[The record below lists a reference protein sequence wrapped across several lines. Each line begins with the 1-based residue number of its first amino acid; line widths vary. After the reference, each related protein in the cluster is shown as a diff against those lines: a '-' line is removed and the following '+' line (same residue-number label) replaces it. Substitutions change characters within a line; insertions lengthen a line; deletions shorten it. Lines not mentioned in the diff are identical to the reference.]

1 MISTEEKLE
10 VTNNQFRTAREKI
23 IMTPINKVS
32 RNIKKYDI
40 SELYNS
46 IAEECNFRAFNDESK
61 NKFINIVNESL
72 KKLLIQF
79 LFMANKQK
87 KCFLM

>member
-46 IAEECNFRAFNDESK
+46 IAVSAILEPLMMK
-61 NKFINIVNESL
+61 VKIN
-72 KKLLIQF
+72 LLI
-79 LFMANKQK
+79 L
-87 KCFLM
+87 